1 MVEQSVDICYVTYTR
16 ENTGRGGGGC
26 AGGYAGTGTDV
37 LIDNSIIIIIII
49 IIITTRLQYLG
60 DRFYCTGLSLEAR
73 RLKRYDENNTTMT
86 MMMTTNNR

>member
-49 IIITTRLQYLG
+49 LLLLLLPHDCSTSEIVFIAQDYR
-60 DRFYCTGLSLEAR
+60 
-73 RLKRYDENNTTMT
+73 
-86 MMMTTNNR
+86 